1 MAQGTRHVQNV
12 EPFVL
17 RCKNACSRL
26 AGHKIIVP
34 EKGDFFVAG
43 TAFRCVS
50 WSWAFFLRAQNA
62 RFARLSSF
70 LDPLCRDHFAC
81 QARRFSCLGITFF
94 VAGDMNTWYRN
105 TQWYRDIRFLAALC
119 FFWRFASSAKFP
131 FAYTKF
137 SLRTAGRMPLAC
149 VGRSF
154 LFLLKRFCQGI
165 CQRSWQISCK
175 DLAQRSP
182 TGILKRVL
190 PQWFC
195 RETSYREFPQRCSY
209 FIKISETFLK
219 FSCQEG
225 SLPRDLQ

>member
-26 AGHKIIVP
+26 AGHKFIVP

-50 WSWAFFLRAQNA
+50 WSWAFFFRAQNA
-62 RFARLSSF
+62 RFARLSSI
-70 LDPLCRDHFAC
+70 LDPLCRDHILHARHGVFHASGSFFSW
-81 QARRFSCLGITFF
+81 QA
-94 VAGDMNTWYRN
+94 TW
-105 TQWYRDIRFLAALC
+105 TRDIATPSGTETSDSLQRSVSFGVSLAVQSFLLL
-119 FFWRFASSAKFP
+119 
-131 FAYTKF
+131 TQ

-175 DLAQRSP
+175 DLARSP

-195 RETSYREFPQRCSY
+195 REISYREFLQRYSY
-209 FIKISETFLK
+209 FIKIS
-219 FSCQEG
+219 
-225 SLPRDLQ
+225 